1 MARTV
6 GTGTP
11 ANPKGIDYNKD
22 TRVTASDDALAI
34 QDANKDGTL
43 TEAEKTE
50 FKRKQNTT
58 TQTIVTDPKTGKQ
71 TVKTTA
77 ADTVEPTLAAGDYG
91 FNEAF
96 LKANPDLDAAINLAI
111 ENNWSQEDLNWYIEN
126 QTEFGK
132 RTTDTQAQFDINI
145 VGDKKEDLERQ
156 ITDRAAKLKRDA
168 LAAGVTVSDDEIN
181 TFARESVRSGLTD
194 QDTLVFLS
202 TKFTM
207 PGMEQPGQQKMTP
220 AGQSAMMVDE
230 INAMARDYGIK
241 VTDQFI
247 QEKVREGMQ
256 QGSGW
261 QAWLEGQ
268 RNIFREQAK
277 LLYPKV
283 ADKFDQ
289 FTLGEIL
296 QPYLNDASDMLG
308 ISLSQMN
315 YDDPMWTAAVNGPDG
330 ALSRDEWLRVL
341 RTDKKYGWDGTLK
354 ARAEMTNLADDL
366 LSVFGMA

>member
-1 MARTV
+1 MAE
-6 GTGTP
+6 
-11 ANPKGIDYNKD
+11 NKIDYNKD
-22 TRVTASDDALAI
+22 KVVDSADSALAL
-34 QDANKDGTL
+34 QDKNKDGKVTQK
-43 TEAEKTE
+43 EKDE
-50 FKRKQNTT
+50 FRRKQGTT
-58 TQTIVTDPKTGKQ
+58 TQTVVTDPKTGKQ
-71 TVKTTA
+71 TVKTTTA
-77 ADTVEPTLAAGDYG
+77 PTPEPALGPGDFGY
-91 FNEAF
+91 NEEF
-96 LKANPDLDAAINLAI
+96 LKANPDIDEAIRLAI
-111 ENNWSQEDLNWYIEN
+111 QYNWSQEVLNRYIEN

-207 PGMEQPGQQKMTP
+207 PGMEQPGQPKMTT

-230 INAMARDYGIK
+230 INAMARNYGIK

-268 RNIFREQAK
+268 RNVFREQAK

-289 FTLGEIL
+289 FTLGEML

-308 ISLSQMN
+308 INLSQMN